1 MAETPL
7 QEKVQKT
14 GGAADKPI
22 VTALILAAGKGT
34 RMKSPLPKVLHPV
47 AGQPMILRSIQAA
60 RGAGAT
66 EIRLIVGHG
75 QSLVRSVVESA
86 GVHCFEQKEQLGTAH
101 AVKSAQIDTLEGEVL
116 ILNGDHPLVET
127 QDLKSLI
134 ENFREMKADV
144 AVVTAIVKKPGE
156 LGRIIRQKNEL
167 KAIVEARDAS
177 ADTLKIRE
185 INTGF
190 YVVKADILK
199 ELLPRIKNN
208 NSKGEYYLTD
218 LITLAQ
224 QENYKVE
231 AIRSNARVAHGVNT
245 QVELSKATRY
255 VFKKKAEKLMEEG
268 VLILDPS
275 SVYIEEG
282 VKVGAGS
289 VIYPNVFLRGRTE
302 IGGFCVL
309 EPQVFISDCVIGQSV
324 QIKQGSY
331 LEKSEVHNSCSVG
344 PYARLRPETVL
355 KEEAHIGNFVELKK
369 TTFGKKSKAG
379 HLAYLGDA
387 EIGDNCNIGCGAIT
401 VNYAADKKK
410 YKTKIGHNV
419 FVGSDVQLIA
429 PIEIGD
435 GAVLGAGSVITKPV
449 PARALAVA
457 RGKQFTK
464 ENYVAESLADAEK
477 KET

>member
-1 MAETPL
+1 MSETPI
-7 QEKVQKT
+7 QEKVLKT
-14 GGAADKPI
+14 GGTP

-47 AGQPMILRSIQAA
+47 AGQPMILKSIQAA

-75 QSLVRSVVESA
+75 QSLVRNVVESA
-86 GVHCFEQKEQLGTAH
+86 GVICFEQKEQLGTAH
-101 AVKSAQIDTLEGEVL
+101 AVKSADVEALEGEIL
-116 ILNGDHPLVET
+116 IMNGDHPLVEA
-127 QDLKSLI
+127 QDLKNLLD
-134 ENFREMKADV
+134 NFRELKADL

-156 LGRIIRQKNEL
+156 LGRIVRQKGVL

-177 ADTLKIRE
+177 SDTLGIRE

-190 YVVKADILK
+190 YIMKAAVLK
-199 ELLPRIKNN
+199 NLLPEIKNN

-224 QENYKVE
+224 ENEYRVE
-231 AIRSNARVAHGVNT
+231 AIRGNARIAHGVNN
-245 QVELSKATRY
+245 QSELSKATRY
-255 VFKKKAEKLMEEG
+255 LFKKKAEKLMEEG
-268 VLILDPS
+268 VLIIDAT
-275 SVYIEEG
+275 SVYIEEQ
-282 VKVGAGS
+282 VKVAAGS

-302 IGGFCVL
+302 IGAFTVL
-309 EPQVFISDCVIGQSV
+309 EPQVFISDCVVGQGV

-331 LEKSEVHNSCSVG
+331 LEKSEVHNNCTVG
-344 PYARLRPETVL
+344 PYARLRPETIL

-379 HLAYLGDA
+379 HLAYIGDA
-387 EIGDNCNIGCGAIT
+387 EIGDECNIGCGAIT

-410 YKTKIGHNV
+410 YKTKIGNKV

-435 GAVLGAGSVITKPV
+435 EAVLGAGSVITKSV

-457 RGKQFTK
+457 RGKQFVK
-464 ENYVAESLADAEK
+464 ENYVVPDAAMQTETDK
-477 KET
+477 KEI

>member
-1 MAETPL
+1 MNETPL

-14 GGAADKPI
+14 GGAPI
-22 VTALILAAGKGT
+22 TALILAAGKGT

-60 RGAGAT
+60 RNAGAT

-75 QSLVRSVVESA
+75 QNLVRSVVESA
-86 GVHCFEQKEQLGTAH
+86 GVLCFEQKEQLGTAH

-134 ENFREMKADV
+134 ENFRELKADL
-144 AVVTAIVKKPGE
+144 AVVTAVVKKPGE
-156 LGRIIRQKNEL
+156 LGRVVRQKGEL

-190 YVVKADILK
+190 YVVKAELLK
-199 ELLPRIKNN
+199 ELMPKIKNN

-224 QENYKVE
+224 NENYKVE
-231 AIRSNARVAHGVNT
+231 AIRSNARVAHGVNN
-245 QVELSKATRY
+245 QAELSKATKY
-255 VFKKKAEKLMEEG
+255 IFKKKAEKLMEEG

-275 SVYIEEG
+275 SVYIEES

-302 IGGFCVL
+302 VGGFCVL
-309 EPQVFISDCVIGQSV
+309 EPQVFISDCIIGQSV

-331 LEKSEVHNSCSVG
+331 LEKSEIHNGCSVG
-344 PYARLRPETVL
+344 PYARLRPETIL
-355 KEEAHIGNFVELKK
+355 KDEAHIGNFVELKK
-369 TTFGKKSKAG
+369 TVFGKKSKAG

-387 EIGDNCNIGCGAIT
+387 EVGDNCNIGCGAIT

-410 YKTKIGHNV
+410 YKTKIGNDV

-449 PARALAVA
+449 PARSLAVA
-457 RGKQFTK
+457 RGKQFVK
-464 ENYVAESLADAEK
+464 ENYVAVSLDADK